1 VACSC
6 GVPSPC
12 TLEPYRRDCLPKAVP
27 SRDPD
32 THSRVR
38 HDRIDD
44 SGVITLRHAGRLHHI
59 GIGRTHA
66 RTHVIVLVQDLDIRI
81 VNATTGELLR
91 ELLPLLRLRRRPRH
105 AIRHRNSQPRVLRR
119 SPESAGQLRGQLTCG
134 GSTASGG

>member
-1 VACSC
+1 MACSC

-66 RTHVIVLVQDLDIRI
+66 RTHVILLVQDLHVRVVD
-81 VNATTGELLR
+81 AATGELLR
-91 ELLPLLRLRRRPRH
+91 ELLIDPRKDY
-105 AIRHRNSQPRVLRR
+105 QPRGL
-119 SPESAGQLRGQLTCG
+119 PPGPAPKKK
-134 GSTASGG
+134 